1 MILQQTINLFT
12 SDMTMA
18 DCSTVL
24 AHLES
29 LVGKKIDCN
38 TVPTAIVG
46 HAASLTVVHVPDL
59 KVFNVCGDD
68 GFTQAVR
75 LFPTPKCT
83 CPSSTTCCHV
93 IAARRSVGLDVC
105 ERKPLN
111 LTELRKN
118 SRYVVA
124 FLKIFWAYTALQLT
138 PFHTYVSK

>member
-1 MILQQTINLFT
+1 MILHQTINLFT

-18 DCSTVL
+18 DCSAVL
-24 AHLES
+24 ADLES

-46 HAASLTVVHVPDL
+46 HAASLTVVHVPNL

-68 GFTQAVR
+68 GFTHAVR

-93 IAARRSVGLDVC
+93 IAAKRSVGLDVC
-105 ERKPLN
+105 VRKPLN

-118 SRYVVA
+118 SRYIVA
-124 FLKIFWAYTALQLT
+124 FLKILLTCTAVQLT
-138 PFHTYVSK
+138 PFHTYVSQ